1 MTYICGMLRFLIGL
15 FLMLPGVLLGQNR
28 IGGQLWAAGKP
39 MAGAHI
45 RLAASTAGTVSDKN
59 GRFVLNDDKFFPWR
73 LQISAIGFLP
83 IDTLISTATNLLV
96 FHLKPDVLGLEQVV
110 VSANREAIAQRDAPV
125 LVQVVDRR
133 LLNSIQAVDVASGL
147 NFMPGVR
154 TENNCQN
161 CGFTSVRLN
170 GLPGA
175 YSQILINS
183 RPVFSALAGVY
194 GLEQLPAAMIERIEV
209 VRGGGSALYGGNAV
223 AGTINLITREVL
235 SNSLEASLQSRLIGG
250 VSPENLLQLS
260 GSRVDEFQTKGL
272 TVYGQHRQRQEFDA
286 NGDGFSEL
294 TRLSNYTLGTQ
305 AFWKPDKYRKLLFNA
320 HYIDEFRRGGNKFD
334 LLPHQTDITEQL
346 DHKIAG
352 GLLQYDLLSKN
363 FRNKWSF
370 YGSAQYTRRGSYYG
384 GGGRI
389 IAPGDTL
396 TTQDLLALNAYGNAT
411 DLAAVGG
418 LTFQRYVNDELSF
431 VGGMELIYNQVNDRI
446 PGYNRIIDQQVVTF
460 GSFGQLQYKKGKHTL
475 LAGVRWDR
483 LAVKG
488 AYTLFDTSFSES
500 RPWSVP
506 VPRLSW
512 MFQPNEHWRTRL
524 SYARGYRAPQAFDED
539 LHLETVGGAARMT
552 SFAPNLLT
560 ERSQNYTAS
569 IDFADYWKD
578 RPVNVVLD
586 FFLTQLSDPFVW
598 SEPVALPNGISLL
611 QKNNGPGVQVRGLN
625 LEFRM
630 AEGDRWLVQ
639 SSITWQRSSYEE
651 PLLVWSG
658 NYNGSYTAVLTKR
671 LLRSPDLYGYVQGNY
686 RFNRHWNLTLL
697 GNFTGGMWV
706 PHVIDPQTEYTE
718 VKFTAPF
725 ADLGFRVSY
734 DFFLGRTAR
743 LTVNLGVDNVLNS
756 YQRDFDTGATR
767 DANYVYGPALPRSLM
782 ASLRFSY

>member
-1 MTYICGMLRFLIGL
+1 
-15 FLMLPGVLLGQNR
+15 V
-28 IGGQLWAAGKP
+28 
-39 MAGAHI
+39 AGAHI
-45 RLAASTAGTVSDKN
+45 RLAAGTAGAVSDKN
-59 GRFVLNDDKFFPWR
+59 GQFLVTAAISFPWR

-83 IDTLISTATNLLV
+83 IDTLISTATNALV
-96 FHLKPDVLGLEQVV
+96 FHLKPDVLGLQQVV
-110 VSANREAIAQRDAPV
+110 VSANRDAIAQRDAPV

-223 AGTINLITREVL
+223 AGTINLITREAL
-235 SNSLEASLQSRLIGG
+235 SNGMEASVQSRLIGEQ
-250 VSPENLLQLS
+250 SPENLLQLS
-260 GSRVDEFQTKGL
+260 GSRVNEFQTKGF
-272 TVYGQHRQRQEFDA
+272 TVYGQHRQRREFDA

-294 TRLSNYTLGTQ
+294 TRLQNYTIGTQ
-305 AFWKPDKYRKLLFNA
+305 AFWKPDKHRKLLFNA
-320 HYIDEFRRGGNKFD
+320 HFIDEFRRGGNKFD

-346 DHKIAG
+346 KHQIG
-352 GLLQYDLLSKN
+352 GGMLQYELLSKN

-370 YGSAQYTRRGSYYG
+370 YSSAQYTRRGSYYG
-384 GGGRI
+384 GGGRVI
-389 IAPGDTL
+389 PPGDTL
-396 TTQDLLALNAYGNAT
+396 TPQDVLALNAYGDAD

-418 LTFQRYVNDELSF
+418 VTLQRYVNDQLS
-431 VGGMELIYNQVNDRI
+431 VVAGTEIVYNQVNDRI
-446 PGYNRIIDQQVVTF
+446 AGYNRIIDQQVVTW
-460 GSFGQLQYKKGKHTL
+460 GSFAQLQYKFGKHTL
-475 LAGVRWDR
+475 LAGARWDR
-483 LAVKG
+483 LTIRG
-488 AYTLFDTSFSES
+488 AYTLFDTSFTES

-512 MFQPNEHWRTRL
+512 MYQPNDHWRTRL

-552 SFAPNLLT
+552 SFAADLVT

-569 IDFADYWKD
+569 IDFADYWQD

-586 FFLTQLSDPFVW
+586 FFLTQLQNPFVW
-598 SEPVALPNGISLL
+598 SEPLALPNGISLL
-611 QKNNGPGVQVRGLN
+611 QKSNGPGVRVQGMN
-625 LEFRM
+625 LEFRL

-639 SSITWQRSSYEE
+639 SSLTWQRSRYDEA
-651 PLLVWSG
+651 LLVWSG
-658 NYNGSYTAVLTKR
+658 NQNGSFTAVATKA
-671 LLRSPDLYGYVQGNY
+671 LLRSPDVYGYVQGNY
-686 RFNRHWNLTLL
+686 RLNRHWNVTLM

-706 PHVIDPQTEYTE
+706 PHVIDPETEYTD
-718 VKFTAPF
+718 VKFTRAF
-725 ADLGFRVSY
+725 ADLGFRLSY
-734 DFFLGRTAR
+734 DFFLGKKAR
-743 LTVNLGVDNVLNS
+743 LLASMGVDNLLNS
-756 YQRDFDTGATR
+756 YQNDFDSGATR
-767 DANYVYGPALPRSLM
+767 DANYVYGPALPRSLL

>member
-1 MTYICGMLRFLIGL
+1 MFRCLLLVFLA
-15 FLMLPGVLLGQNR
+15 FPLLLSAQNR
-28 IGGQLWAAGKP
+28 LDGRILASDKPLAGV
-39 MAGAHI
+39 HI
-45 RLAASTAGTVSDKN
+45 RLAASSTGTSSDKN
-59 GRFVLNDDKFFPWR
+59 GRFVLSSDRPFPWR
-73 LQISAIGFLP
+73 LQLSAIGFVP
-83 IDTLISTATNLLV
+83 VDTLISGPNAQLV
-96 FHLKPDVLGLEQVV
+96 LVMKPDVLGLQQVV
-110 VSANREAIAQRDAPV
+110 VSANRDAIAQRDAPV

-133 LLNSIQAVDVASGL
+133 LLNSIQAVDVAGGL

-194 GLEQLPAAMIERIEV
+194 GLEQMPAAMIERIEV

-223 AGTINLITREVL
+223 AGTINLITREAL
-235 SNSLEASLQSRLIGG
+235 TNGLEASVQSRLIGG
-250 VSPENLLQLS
+250 QSPENLLQLS
-260 GSRVDEFQTKGL
+260 GSRVNAFQTKGI
-272 TVYGQHRQRQEFDA
+272 TVYGQHRQRREFDA

-294 TRLSNYTLGTQ
+294 TRLRNYTIGTQ
-305 AFWKPDKYRKLLFNA
+305 AFWKPDKHRKLLFNA
-320 HYIDEFRRGGNKFD
+320 HFIDEFRRGGNKFE

-346 DHKIAG
+346 KHQIG
-352 GLLQYDLLSKN
+352 GGMLQYEVLSKN

-370 YGSAQYTRRGSYYG
+370 YSSAQYTRRGSYYG
-384 GGGRI
+384 GGGRVI
-389 IAPGDTL
+389 PPGDTL
-396 TTQDLLALNAYGNAT
+396 TPQDVLALNAYGDAN

-418 LTFQRYVNDELSF
+418 ITFQRFVNDQLTL
-431 VGGMELIYNQVNDRI
+431 VGGTELVYNQVNDRI
-446 PGYNRIIDQQVVTF
+446 AGYNRIIEQQVLTW
-460 GSFGQLQYKKGKHTL
+460 GSFAQLQYKYGKHTL
-475 LAGVRWDR
+475 LAGARWDR
-483 LAVKG
+483 LNISG
-488 AYTLFDTSFSES
+488 NYTLFDTSFAES

-512 MFQPNEHWRTRL
+512 MYQPNDHWRARL

-552 SFAPNLLT
+552 SFAPDLVT

-569 IDFADYWKD
+569 IDFADYWRD

-586 FFLTQLSDPFVW
+586 FFLTQLQDPFVW
-598 SEPVALPNGISLL
+598 SEPLALPNGISLL
-611 QKNNGPGVQVRGLN
+611 QKSNGPGVRVQGLN

-639 SSITWQRSSYEE
+639 SSLTWQRCRYDEA
-651 PLLVWSG
+651 LLVWSG
-658 NYNGSYTAVLTKR
+658 NQNGSFTAVATKA
-671 LLRSPDLYGYVQGNY
+671 LLRSPDVYGYVQGNY
-686 RFNRHWNLTLL
+686 RLNRHWNLTLM

-706 PHVIDPQTEYTE
+706 PHVIDPETEYTD
-718 VKFTAPF
+718 VKFTRAF
-725 ADLGFRVSY
+725 ADLSFRVSY
-734 DFFLGRTAR
+734 DFFLGKKAR
-743 LTVNLGVDNVLNS
+743 LLATMGVDNLLNS
-756 YQRDFDTGATR
+756 YQNDFDSGATR
-767 DANYVYGPALPRSLM
+767 DANYVYGPTLPRSLL

>member
-1 MTYICGMLRFLIGL
+1 M
-15 FLMLPGVLLGQNR
+15 
-28 IGGQLWAAGKP
+28 QL
-39 MAGAHI
+39 
-45 RLAASTAGTVSDKN
+45 
-59 GRFVLNDDKFFPWR
+59 
-73 LQISAIGFLP
+73 SAVGFLP
-83 IDTLISTATNLLV
+83 IDTLIAASTNQLQLV
-96 FHLKPDVLGLEQVV
+96 LQADVLGLQQVV
-110 VSANREAIAQRDAPV
+110 VSANRDAIAQRDAPV

-133 LLNSIQAVDVASGL
+133 LLNSIQAVDVANGL

-194 GLEQLPAAMIERIEV
+194 GLEQLPASMIERIEV

-223 AGTINLITREVL
+223 AGTINLITREAL
-235 SNSLEASLQSRLIGG
+235 SNSLEASIQSRLIG
-250 VSPENLLQLS
+250 SRSLENLLQLS
-260 GSRVDEFQTKGL
+260 GSRVNDFQTKGI
-272 TVYGQHRQRQEFDA
+272 TVYGQHRQRREFDA

-294 TRLSNYTLGTQ
+294 TRLSNYTIGTQ

-320 HYIDEFRRGGNKFD
+320 HFIDEFRRGGNKFD

-346 DHKIAG
+346 KHKIAG
-352 GLLQYDLLSKN
+352 GLLQYDVLSKN

-370 YGSAQYTRRGSYYG
+370 YSSAQYTRRGSYYG
-384 GGGRI
+384 GGGRVI
-389 IAPGDTL
+389 PPGDTL
-396 TTQDLLALNAYGNAT
+396 TPQDVLALNAYGDAN

-418 LTFQRYVNDELSF
+418 LSWQRYVNDRLS
-431 VGGMELIYNQVNDRI
+431 VVAGAELIYNQVNDRI
-446 PGYNRIIDQQVVTF
+446 PGYNRIIDQQVVTT
-460 GSFGQLQYKKGKHTL
+460 GSFAQVQYKKGRHTL
-475 LAGVRWDR
+475 LAGARWDR
-483 LAVKG
+483 LNVRG
-488 AYTLFDTSFSES
+488 AYTLFDTSFTET

-512 MFQPNEHWRTRL
+512 MYQPNDHWRTRL

-552 SFAPNLLT
+552 SFAPNLRT
-560 ERSQNYTAS
+560 EHSQNYTAS

-586 FFLTQLSDPFVW
+586 FFLTQLEDPFVW
-598 SEPVALPNGISLL
+598 SDPIALANGISLL
-611 QKNNGPGVQVRGLN
+611 QKSNGPGVRVQGLN

-639 SSITWQRSSYEE
+639 SSVTWQRSRYDE

-658 NYNGSYTAVLTKR
+658 NYNGTYSAVFTKA
-671 LLRSPDLYGYVQGNY
+671 LLRSPDVYGYVQGNY
-686 RFNRHWNLTLL
+686 RFDRHWNLTLM

-706 PHVIDPQTEYTE
+706 PHVIDADSEYTD
-718 VKFTAPF
+718 VKFTDPF

-734 DFFLGRTAR
+734 DFFLGKTAR
-743 LTVNLGVDNVLNS
+743 LLASLGVDNILNS
-756 YQRDFDTGATR
+756 YQKDFDTGALR

-782 ASLRFSY
+782 ASLRFNY